1 MPPLIAS
8 RVDPKYAPRGGARQT
23 APRQNTPRR
32 DPAPSRIA
40 YRLQR
45 LWLTPF
51 VRTALRVGLPA
62 FVLTMAVGIYL
73 ADEDRRNAI
82 TSVYT
87 DLRETVKN
95 RPEFMVKLL
104 SVEGAS
110 PDLAEAVRTTL
121 ALPLPQ
127 SSLDLD
133 LEAARAKIA
142 ELSAVADVAVQVQS
156 GGILQVS
163 IQEREP
169 AFVWRNAAGTWLV
182 DETGTRVAEITER
195 NDRSDLPLIAGDGA
209 DKAIA
214 EARQILTS
222 VGPLMPRFRGLV
234 RMGDRRWDIV
244 LDRNQRIMLPVEQPV
259 VALERLIALDQ
270 AQDLLARDVV
280 AVDLRLQRRPSLRLA
295 PYSLAEMRRLRGIIP
310 AESDL

>member
-1 MPPLIAS
+1 M
-8 RVDPKYAPRGGARQT
+8 
-23 APRQNTPRR
+23 
-32 DPAPSRIA
+32 
-40 YRLQR
+40 QR

-62 FVLTMAVGIYL
+62 FVLTFGVGLYL
-73 ADEDRRNAI
+73 ADEGRREGLSSI
-82 TSVYT
+82 YT
-87 DLRETVKN
+87 DLREKVKN
-95 RPEFMVKLL
+95 RPEFIVKLL
-104 SVEGAS
+104 AVDGAS

-142 ELSAVADVAVQVQS
+142 QLTAVADVNVRVQS
-156 GGILQVS
+156 GGILQVT

-169 AFVWRNAAGTWLV
+169 AFVWRDPAGIWLV
-182 DETGTRVAEITER
+182 DETGTRIAEITER
-195 NDRSDLPLIAGDGA
+195 NDRADLPLIAGEGA
-209 DKAIA
+209 DKAIV

-222 VGPLMPRFRGLV
+222 AGPLLPRLRGLV
-234 RMGDRRWDIV
+234 RMGDRRWDII
-244 LDRNQRIMLPVEQPV
+244 LDRDQRILLPVTEPV
-259 VALERLIALDQ
+259 LALERLIALDQ
-270 AQDLLARDVV
+270 AQDLLDRDVV
-280 AVDLRLQRRPSLRLA
+280 AIDLRLQARPSLRLA